1 MIKRRNQKKI
11 HIKVLYYGKKN
22 KYLFIFKIYFSYYD
36 EFSIDKSFLS
46 NLSRINKE
54 EDLEDKA
61 NKDINLNTCNDFYDK
76 NKLNKKILFN
86 HNSLNENNKTNHNK
100 SCFLNN
106 KNSINN
112 KFDNNIMNNKN
123 NIQTKIDLKKND
135 KRIINQNCYQINI
148 ENMSIH
154 TSINN
159 INQNYKINTSNDN
172 QINNKS
178 NKNNISKEIKKEDYS
193 NSNSTISYKD
203 MNLKDLLNNI
213 ETISSNQSGCRFLQN
228 KLQEN
233 ISKANDFYKALELNN
248 LLKKM
253 TIDTFGNY
261 LIQKL
266 LEYIT
271 NDLVQEFF
279 KNIICPS
286 FMEICLNSH
295 GSRVIQKILA
305 RIYKN
310 KNLMQ
315 IFNENLKSSMLE
327 IFLNQSSTHII
338 IKYIS
343 LIKYPNNQIIYKFIF
358 ENIFYIATHKHSCCT
373 LQKCLEEGN
382 ETQKKEIL
390 MNLAKISD
398 QLFSDQYGNY
408 AIQFVLSLKDEEAN
422 KIIISKYL
430 NDFQNNISNKISS
443 NVYEKVLEFSDFN
456 TKQYII
462 KSLCNF
468 ETVKRLLYDTYGN
481 YILQKTVLISNEP
494 YRSMYI
500 KFIAPLID
508 GLKNMPNGLII
519 IHKILNNFPEIQNY
533 IETYSYNNY
542 NYYYNMNNNLNQN
555 MNNGMNNNTNF
566 INYFNNSDIN
576 NNFNI
581 DNNYNHFNINQK
593 NMMYKNYPSNNDFND
608 KNFQYKKVKKNNKH

>member
-1 MIKRRNQKKI
+1 M
-11 HIKVLYYGKKN
+11 
-22 KYLFIFKIYFSYYD
+22 
-36 EFSIDKSFLS
+36 S
-46 NLSRINKE
+46 NLSKLNKE
-54 EDLEDKA
+54 EDIKDKT
-61 NKDINLNTCNDFYDK
+61 NKEININKSNDYYNNNK
-76 NKLNKKILFN
+76 NFKLNDKIIFNQNKKNNLKD
-86 HNSLNENNKTNHNK
+86 NSDKIANPNK
-100 SCFLNN
+100 SCFLHN
-106 KNSINN
+106 KYYINN
-112 KFDNNIMNNKN
+112 KFDNNNIINKKKN
-123 NIQTKIDLKKND
+123 NQTKIDLKQNSKG
-135 KRIINQNCYQINI
+135 IINQNCYQINI

-159 INQNYKINTSNDN
+159 INQNYNINTSNDI
-172 QINNKS
+172 QIN
-178 NKNNISKEIKKEDYS
+178 NKNNISKEFPKKDDS
-193 NSNSTISYKD
+193 NYKSSIYYKY
-203 MNLKDLLNNI
+203 MNLKDILNNI
-213 ETISSNQSGCRFLQN
+213 ETISSNQTGCRLLQN

-233 ISKANDFYKALELNN
+233 ISKANEFYLALENKKI
-248 LLKKM
+248 LKKM

-266 LEYIT
+266 LEYIP

-279 KNIICPS
+279 KNIIYPS
-286 FMEICLNSH
+286 FVEISLNSH

-305 RIYKN
+305 RIYKRP
-310 KNLMQ
+310 NLME
-315 IFNENLKSSMLE
+315 IFNDNLKSSMLE

-343 LIKYPNNQIIYKFIF
+343 LIKYPNNQIIYKFIV

-382 ETQKKEIL
+382 NAQKKEIL
-390 MNLAKISD
+390 MSLANISD
-398 QLFSDQYGNY
+398 QLFADQYGNY
-408 AIQFVLSLKDEEAN
+408 AIQFALSLKDEEAN

-443 NVYEKVLEFSDFN
+443 NVYEKVLEFCDFN

-481 YILQKTVLISNEP
+481 YVLQKTLLVSNEP

-533 IETYSYNNY
+533 AENYSNKNNNY
-542 NYYYNMNNNLNQN
+542 SNYYNMNNNA
-555 MNNGMNNNTNF
+555 NF
-566 INYFNNSDIN
+566 FNYFNNSSKN

-581 DNNYNHFNINQK
+581 SNIDNNYYNHFNINQK
-593 NMMYKNYPSNNDFND
+593 NMMYKNNPNNKNFND
-608 KNFQYKKVKKNNKH
+608 KNIQYNNLKKNIK